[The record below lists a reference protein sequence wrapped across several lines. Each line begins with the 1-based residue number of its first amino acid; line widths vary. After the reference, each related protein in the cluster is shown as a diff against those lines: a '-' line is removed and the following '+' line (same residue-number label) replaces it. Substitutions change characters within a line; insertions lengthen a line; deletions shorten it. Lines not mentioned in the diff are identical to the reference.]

1 MTGLWFCFDDFLE
14 RKGSGRRKE
23 RRRNELKGTKIVF
36 PWQERGRASDTQGA
50 APPLAF
56 TSCLLRR
63 SGVLPF
69 GRVTPQ
75 RELVPCLPCCTL
87 CLVTHA
93 FLPPSRVRQ
102 LSGCFVW
109 LARHAAHAR
118 THARAGKACRR
129 RLRTGRAGAG
139 SEVVGTPSLS
149 SPGSMHFR
157 SRPCLCTGH
166 HSCSVA
172 GAARHWCATHR
183 LCTERLVWPRRHAD
197 VASDHDVATTRGR
210 KRWPALRIGQS
221 LRWRLLLLHPQ
232 RGNALPQAHQLAPH
246 PRGPLHMLVQ
256 PHALSVREGAPT
268 RDRCVGVNDEPR
280 WRSSRIAMAASNSDA
295 SK

>member
-1 MTGLWFCFDDFLE
+1 MQKRALCTSYEGDKVGLWFCFDDFLE

-50 APPLAF
+50 APPLAS

-118 THARAGKACRR
+118 TGKACRR

-149 SPGSMHFR
+149 SPWVHAFQEAGKR
-157 SRPCLCTGH
+157 
-166 HSCSVA
+166 VA
-172 GAARHWCATHR
+172 
-183 LCTERLVWPRRHAD
+183 
-197 VASDHDVATTRGR
+197 
-210 KRWPALRIGQS
+210 Q
-221 LRWRLLLLHPQ
+221 
-232 RGNALPQAHQLAPH
+232 
-246 PRGPLHMLVQ
+246 
-256 PHALSVREGAPT
+256 
-268 RDRCVGVNDEPR
+268 
-280 WRSSRIAMAASNSDA
+280 
-295 SK
+295 

>member
-1 MTGLWFCFDDFLE
+1 LWFCFDDFLE

-50 APPLAF
+50 APPLAS

-93 FLPPSRVRQ
+93 FFPPSRVRQ
-102 LSGCFVW
+102 LSGCFGSPRGTQ
-109 LARHAAHAR
+109 AR
-118 THARAGKACRR
+118 
-129 RLRTGRAGAG
+129 RTGAGCELVVQAQVPKWSEHRA
-139 SEVVGTPSLS
+139 SLP
-149 SPGSMHFR
+149 PGSMHFR

-280 WRSSRIAMAASNSDA
+280 WRSSRSAMGASNSDA